1 MAKAMKKKAVA
12 AKATKKKAVTAK
24 ATKKKAATAKATKKT
39 TESVLQHHVQAL
51 MARNLE
57 EIIKDYCEDSLLCTP
72 MGTTK
77 GLKGIRESFTMAL
90 GMLTPEAMGNM
101 KSIKQDIHGE
111 YAYVLWSALPAV
123 TFAGDTFHVRNG
135 KIIMQTFVGQTGR

>member
-1 MAKAMKKKAVA
+1 MAKEAKKKTVTAKAPKKKAVA
-12 AKATKKKAVTAK
+12 AKATKKKTA
-24 ATKKKAATAKATKKT
+24 TTKATKKT

-51 MARNLE
+51 MARDLD
-57 EIIKDYCEDSLLCTP
+57 EILKDYCEESVLCTP

-77 GLKGIRESFTMAL
+77 GLKGIRESFTGAL

-111 YAYVLWSALPAV
+111 YAYALWSALPTV
-123 TFAGDTFHVRNG
+123 KFAGDTFHVHNG
-135 KIIMQTFVGQTGR
+135 IIIMQTFVGQV